1 MANERTPLLLFRR
14 STMASA
20 SQIRSR
26 HASRTG
32 DPALASEPVAI
43 VQVSGPQEITEVA
56 QPQPVQPRRHSQRAP
71 PNHGS
76 REGIRRED
84 ASSFEESSSAAYALE
99 IVRIP
104 LRRPLVAELW
114 SNRERAGLVP
124 GVRLP
129 RDGPQALWKAL

>member
-26 HASRTG
+26 RASRTG
-32 DPALASEPVAI
+32 DPAFASEPVAI
-43 VQVSGPQEITEVA
+43 VQVSRPQEITEIA
-56 QPQPVQPRRHSQRAP
+56 QPQPVQQRRDPKRAP

-76 REGIRRED
+76 WKGIRRED
-84 ASSFEESSSAAYALE
+84 SSSFEESSLAAYALQT
-99 IVRIP
+99 VCIP

-114 SNRERAGLVP
+114 SNRERARLVA